1 MFVYYITSEGDSREQ
16 PPPYIPPPA
25 PARGQNYYCPRKGAK
40 LLLSPQGGKII
51 TIPAR
56 CKIMV

>member
-25 PARGQNYYCPRKGAK
+25 PARGQNYCCNSVPLASMGNVNILWHDAEI
-40 LLLSPQGGKII
+40 S
-51 TIPAR
+51 
-56 CKIMV
+56 VS